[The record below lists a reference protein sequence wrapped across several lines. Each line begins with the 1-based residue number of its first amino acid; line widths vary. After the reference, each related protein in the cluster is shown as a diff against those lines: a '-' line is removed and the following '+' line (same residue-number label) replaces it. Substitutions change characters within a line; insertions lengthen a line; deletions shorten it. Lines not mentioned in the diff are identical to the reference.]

1 MIFSPIR
8 MGISFTQIGILNYM
22 WMLDDADQAR
32 HYLAKAIY
40 ITSVVHILVE
50 LIRARVAKDLD
61 LV

>member
-1 MIFSPIR
+1 